1 MAWETH
7 IARETEFPSFRL
19 CWTSRPGY
27 GINPIV
33 GLANAAMTLRRSKT
47 VASVG
52 AFDSSLLSE
61 RRFVEA
67 GKAAAPSCEHGMWTF
82 AGPDAKR
89 GAAKYRWP
97 FGRVLLGERVDQ
109 G

>member
-1 MAWETH
+1 MGDAHRAGHRVPVIPTLLDKP
-7 IARETEFPSFRL
+7 A
-19 CWTSRPGY
+19 GY
-27 GINPIV
+27 GLNPIV

-52 AFDSSLLSE
+52 AFDSSFLSE

-82 AGPDAKR
+82 AGSDAKR

-97 FGRVLLGERVDQ
+97 LGRVLLGERVDQ